1 MVIREY
7 YELCDGGICQ
17 DLLTE
22 AEKRFVADGGM
33 ILSGVIQRCGVP
45 NGNGRIYT
53 EEVLKR
59 EIGLYEKLVKE
70 NRALGELDHPESNI
84 VNLANV
90 SHKMTDVWMEG
101 DDVYGKLQIL
111 ETPSGQILET
121 PAGKILRAL
130 VEGGCKIG
138 ISSRGT
144 GTLSESPKGSIVN
157 DDFQLI
163 CFDMVSEPSTAGAFM
178 MKENKDS
185 NVFTKADKLN
195 RLIQDILS

>member
-1 MVIREY
+1 M
-7 YELCDGGICQ
+7 
-17 DLLTE
+17 LTE
-22 AEKRFVADGGM
+22 AEKSFVSNGGM

-45 NGNGRIYT
+45 NGNGRTYT
-53 EEVLKR
+53 EGVLTR
-59 EIGLYEKLVKE
+59 EIELYEKLVKE

-90 SHKMTDVWMEG
+90 SHKMTEVWMEG
-101 DDVYGKLQIL
+101 NDVYGKLQV
-111 ETPSGQILET
+111 LET

-163 CFDMVSEPSTAGAFM
+163 CFDMVSEPSTPGAFM
-178 MKENKDS
+178 LKEGKNINKKDL
-185 NVFTKADKLN
+185 NKVFNKTDRVDRIFN
-195 RLIQDILS
+195 EILSWD

>member
-1 MVIREY
+1 MTKKMVIREY

-53 EEVLKR
+53 EAVLKR
-59 EIGLYEKLVKE
+59 EIGLYKKLVEE

-111 ETPSGQILET
+111 ETP
-121 PAGKILRAL
+121 AGKILRAL

-144 GTLSESPKGSIVN
+144 GTLEESPQGSIVN

-178 MKENKDS
+178 VKENKDN

>member
-1 MVIREY
+1 MTEKMVIREY

-53 EEVLKR
+53 ENVLKR
-59 EIGLYEKLVKE
+59 EIQLYEKLVKE

-90 SHKMTDVWMEG
+90 SHRMTAVWMEG
-101 DDVYGKLQIL
+101 EDVYGKLQIL
-111 ETPSGQILET
+111 ETPSG
-121 PAGKILRAL
+121 KILRAL
-130 VEGGCKIG
+130 VD
-138 ISSRGT
+138 
-144 GTLSESPKGSIVN
+144 

-178 MKENKDS
+178 MKENKES
-185 NVFTKADKLN
+185 NVFNKADKLN

>member
-22 AEKRFVADGGM
+22 SEKRFVADGGM
-33 ILSGVIQRCGVP
+33 ILSGIIQRCGVP

-53 EEVLKR
+53 NEVLER

-84 VNLANV
+84 VELANV
-90 SHKMTDVWMEG
+90 SHKMTAVWMEG
-101 DDVYGKLQIL
+101 NDVYGKIQVLN
-111 ETPSGQILET
+111 TPSGQ
-121 PAGKILRAL
+121 ILRAL

-144 GTLSESPKGSIVN
+144 GTLSESPNGSMVN

-178 MKENKDS
+178 MKENKES
-185 NVFTKADKLN
+185 NVFNKADKLN

>member
-1 MVIREY
+1 MAEKMVIREY

-22 AEKRFVADGGM
+22 AEKNYVANGGM

-53 EEVLKR
+53 EGVLKR
-59 EIGLYEKLVKE
+59 AIDLYQKLVE
-70 NRALGELDHPESNI
+70 ESRALGELDHPESNI
-84 VNLANV
+84 VNLSNV
-90 SHKMTDVWMEG
+90 SHKMTEVWME
-101 DDVYGKLQIL
+101 DNDVYGKLQVL
-111 ETPSGQILET
+111 DTPS
-121 PAGKILRAL
+121 GKILRAL

-157 DDFQLI
+157 EDFQLI
-163 CFDMVSEPSTAGAFM
+163 CFDMVSEPSTSGAFM
-178 MKENKDS
+178 MKENKNN
-185 NVFTKADKLN
+185 NVFTKADRIN
-195 RLIQDILS
+195 RIIQDILR

>member
-1 MVIREY
+1 MTEKMVIREY

-22 AEKRFVADGGM
+22 SEKRFVSDGGM

-53 EEVLKR
+53 EGVLKR

-84 VNLANV
+84 VELANV
-90 SHKMTDVWMEG
+90 SHKMTAVWMEG
-101 DDVYGKLQIL
+101 NDVYGKIQVLD
-111 ETPSGQILET
+111 TPS
-121 PAGKILRAL
+121 GKILRAL

-144 GTLSESPKGSIVN
+144 GTLQESPKGSIVN
-157 DDFQLI
+157 EDFQLI

-178 MKENKDS
+178 MKENKES

>member
-1 MVIREY
+1 MTKKMVIREY

-53 EEVLKR
+53 NEVLER
-59 EIGLYEKLVKE
+59 EIQLYEKLVKE

-90 SHKMTDVWMEG
+90 SHRMTAVWMEG

-111 ETPSGQILET
+111 ETPS
-121 PAGKILRAL
+121 GKILRAL

-144 GTLSESPKGSIVN
+144 GSLSESPQGSIVN

-178 MKENKDS
+178 MKENKES

>member
-1 MVIREY
+1 MTKKMVIREY

-22 AEKRFVADGGM
+22 SEKRFVADGGM
-33 ILSGVIQRCGVP
+33 ILSGIIQRCGVP

-53 EEVLKR
+53 NEVLER

-84 VNLANV
+84 VELANV
-90 SHKMTDVWMEG
+90 SHKMTAVWMEG
-101 DDVYGKLQIL
+101 NDVYGKIQVLN
-111 ETPSGQILET
+111 TPSGQ
-121 PAGKILRAL
+121 ILRAL

-144 GTLSESPKGSIVN
+144 GTLSESPNGSMVN

-178 MKENKDS
+178 MKENKES
-185 NVFTKADKLN
+185 NVFNKADKLN

>member
-1 MVIREY
+1 MTKKMVIREY

-33 ILSGVIQRCGVP
+33 ILSGVVQRCGVP

-90 SHKMTDVWMEG
+90 SHKMTDIWMEG
-101 DDVYGKLQIL
+101 DEVYGKLQIL
-111 ETPSGQILET
+111 ETPSG
-121 PAGKILRAL
+121 KILRAL
-130 VEGGCKIG
+130 VEGGCNIG

-144 GTLSESPKGSIVN
+144 GTLSESPQGSIVN

>member
-53 EEVLKR
+53 NEVLER
-59 EIGLYEKLVKE
+59 EIQLYEKLVKE

-90 SHKMTDVWMEG
+90 SHRMTAVWMEG

-111 ETPSGQILET
+111 ETPS
-121 PAGKILRAL
+121 GKILRAL

-144 GTLSESPKGSIVN
+144 GSLSESPQGSIVN

-178 MKENKDS
+178 MKENKES

>member
-1 MVIREY
+1 M
-7 YELCDGGICQ
+7 
-17 DLLTE
+17 
-22 AEKRFVADGGM
+22 
-33 ILSGVIQRCGVP
+33 CGVP

-53 EEVLKR
+53 EGVLKR
-59 EIGLYEKLVKE
+59 EIGLYKKLVE
-70 NRALGELDHPESNI
+70 ESRALGELDHPESNI

-111 ETPSGQILET
+111 ETPSG
-121 PAGKILRAL
+121 KILRAL

-144 GTLSESPKGSIVN
+144 GTLSESPKGSVVN
-157 DDFQLI
+157 EDFQLI

-178 MKENKDS
+178 VKESKDS